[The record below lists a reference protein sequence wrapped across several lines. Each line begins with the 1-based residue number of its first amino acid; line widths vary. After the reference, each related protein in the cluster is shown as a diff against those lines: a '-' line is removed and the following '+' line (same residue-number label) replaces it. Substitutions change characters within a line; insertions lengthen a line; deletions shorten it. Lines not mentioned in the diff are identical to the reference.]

1 MRRSCSTWNCWTC
14 DSFNGS
20 GLGARDL
27 TQNSGPEPQA
37 PSLLVESIEV
47 VIESLTP
54 SGDGVAR
61 AGRLRMLV
69 PFTIPG
75 ERARVQIARRRGTEV
90 DAVLDEI
97 VTPSPH
103 RVAAPCP
110 HFGPCGGCTW
120 QHIAYPHQLIL
131 KRDLVA

>member
-1 MRRSCSTWNCWTC
+1 M
-14 DSFNGS
+14 D
-20 GLGARDL
+20 A
-27 TQNSGPEPQA
+27 
-37 PSLLVESIEV
+37 SLLFVTFVARFLVTFVADRTIEV
-47 VIESLTP
+47 EIESLTP

-90 DAVLDEI
+90 EAVLDEI

-110 HFGPCGGCTW
+110 HFGPCGGCAW
-120 QHIAYPHQLIL
+120 QHI
-131 KRDLVA
+131 